1 MSNFGKGITVA
12 SGFDLS
18 AKAPLD
24 SRIVVNNYT
33 ELNEHVKNNRVYDGM
48 IVYVIEEQTTVQ
60 YVNKSW
66 IPFGSD
72 INQGA
77 NVVIDNLNSILVN
90 AALSANQG
98 RILREMIEAIKLN
111 FYTTKEIDTIKEI
124 LEQKDEEILEKFDN
138 ISEYLPTKISYF
150 DNDMNFITRGNLEDE
165 LRYIKIPVKTS
176 DLINDAGYITKE
188 NIEENVVSK
197 IPIKTSQLEN
207 DAEYITKQ
215 NLEDALSGIDTN
227 IGDGFVYIGTSEPTT
242 EYLWV
247 DTSTPSNLKVINYE
261 SRIRLKYS
269 ETLELTKNKLS
280 NLDIKMN
287 LIETDINK
295 ISSNNVDKIT
305 TFKTTL
311 ATTRNQITIL
321 ISQINDLQYLILDE
335 NEDLIPLKSNTRQ
348 LRKSTKNLIYSLID
362 FNDEIV
368 RVLDNEL
375 IFDYSGEG
383 DGGNSGDNN
392 DDIVVN
398 NASILTE
405 DGIALLTEDGLL
417 ILADGIEEIILPNNA
432 IVTESGNPLLT
443 ESGLI
448 LLADEIDKNET
459 LVDAILTEL
468 GYVLM
473 TENEKQILKG

>member
-1 MSNFGKGITVA
+1 
-12 SGFDLS
+12 
-18 AKAPLD
+18 
-24 SRIVVNNYT
+24 
-33 ELNEHVKNNRVYDGM
+33 M
-48 IVYVIEEQTTVQ
+48 IVYVVEEQTTVQ

-90 AALSANQG
+90 ASLSANQG

-165 LRYIKIPVKTS
+165 LRYIKIPAKTS
-176 DLINDAGYITKE
+176 DLINDAGYITQE

-269 ETLELTKNKLS
+269 EMLELTKNKLS

-295 ISSNNVDKIT
+295 ISSNNADKIT

-335 NEDLIPLKSNTRQ
+335 NEDLIPLKSNTKQ

-362 FNDEIV
+362 FNDEVV
-368 RVLDNEL
+368 RVLDSEL
-375 IFDYSGEG
+375 TFDYSGEG
-383 DGGNSGDNN
+383 DGGNSGGN
-392 DDIVVN
+392 DDIVIDS
-398 NASILTE
+398 ASILTE
-405 DGIALLTEDGLL
+405 NE
-417 ILADGIEEIILPNNA
+417 
-432 IVTESGNPLLT
+432 VPLLT
-443 ESGLI
+443 ESGLM
-448 LLADEIDKNET
+448 LLADEIEKNEVF
-459 LVDAILTEL
+459 VDAILTEL

-473 TENEKQILKG
+473 TENGKQILKG